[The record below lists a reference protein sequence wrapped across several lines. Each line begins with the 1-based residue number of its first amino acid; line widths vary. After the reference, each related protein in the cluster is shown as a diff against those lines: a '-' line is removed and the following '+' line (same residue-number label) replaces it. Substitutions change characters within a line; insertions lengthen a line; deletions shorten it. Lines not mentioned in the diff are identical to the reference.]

1 MSTLTQI
8 KLIASDLD
16 HTLLTD
22 AGELPPHFL
31 DTIRRIHNSGIHFVA
46 ASGRPLYTL
55 KPMFQ
60 PVKDCLS
67 LIAENGAVVMRD
79 GEIVHTQFIPKADYV
94 HLIHYTQNQGLGEPL
109 LCALDTA
116 YIGESAASHA
126 DFLRRFFKKL
136 EIVPDLTSLD
146 VPVAKYTVFFPGKDT
161 YRVFDD
167 DYAKPLANEFHVTI
181 GGDYFLD
188 IMHKLVNKG
197 NSLRELGLKLGAQ
210 PEEMVAF
217 GDNLNDTEM
226 LQTVGHSF
234 IVEAAHARLEPYATR
249 IGSNADYA
257 VAQKIDEILA
267 NGGELA

>member
-1 MSTLTQI
+1 MTQI

-31 DTIRRIHNSGIHFVA
+31 DTIRRVHDAGIHFVA

-55 KPMFQ
+55 KPMFE
-60 PVKDCLS
+60 PAKDYLS
-67 LIAENGAVVMRD
+67 LLAENGAVVMRD

-116 YIGESAASHA
+116 YIGESAAEHA
-126 DFLRRFFKKL
+126 DFLRQFFMKL
-136 EIVPDLTSLD
+136 KIVPDLTALD

-167 DYAKPLANEFHVTI
+167 DYAKPLADEFHVTI

-188 IMHKLVNKG
+188 IMHKAVNKG
-197 NSLRELGLKLGAQ
+197 SSLKALGAQ
-210 PEEMVAF
+210 LGVKPEEMVVF

-226 LQTVGHSF
+226 LQMAGHSF

-257 VAQKIDEILA
+257 VAEKIISILD
-267 NGGELA
+267 NGGELS